1 MTGAAALLRQAHDA
15 GIRLRLVD
23 GERLKAAGPPEV
35 VNQWAERL
43 RAHREEIV
51 FALRAGKAPNPD
63 RFAWP
68 HSSAWNVAE
77 LERFAA
83 RQARFLSLGLAARQA
98 ETLAAQ
104 LVQRDRGL
112 DDRRACPECAH
123 YRRSGRCAN
132 AIGAGTDIRRTVADI
147 PQALAVLLQR
157 CDGFSE
163 AKYF

>member
-1 MTGAAALLRQAHDA
+1 MQLHPPKNKGDATTCNPPATALQPAKYD
-15 GIRLRLVD
+15 
-23 GERLKAAGPPEV
+23 PP
-35 VNQWAERL
+35 
-43 RAHREEIV
+43 
-51 FALRAGKAPNPD
+51 APNPD

-123 YRRSGRCAN
+123 YRRGSRCAN